1 MRAPPTSR
9 LTDAIAIARRN
20 ARIVLVSIHA
30 HETYRNLDTPD
41 KFLQPLA
48 HACIDAGADAFLGA
62 GPHVTWGIEL
72 YKRRPIC
79 YSLGD
84 LFFQY
89 ESVRGYAADTYEAFG
104 LDAQTLDH
112 SRASDAIP
120 LPKDRALWESIVP
133 MMTFT
138 DDGLQKMI
146 LHPVAADMGEPRYA
160 RGTPALAGG
169 AAAERI
175 VQRVASLSKAY
186 GTTVVFDGTRG
197 ILQL

>member
-1 MRAPPTSR
+1 MYAEQKGYANKPRARSR
-9 LTDAIAIARRN
+9 HPLALLSFYAIAERVRLDSPLRIPLPPSAVGNRHSN
-20 ARIVLVSIHA
+20 A
-30 HETYRNLDTPD
+30 TQWT
-41 KFLQPLA
+41 
-48 HACIDAGADAFLGA
+48 
-62 GPHVTWGIEL
+62 L

-160 RGTPALAGG
+160 RGTPASAGG